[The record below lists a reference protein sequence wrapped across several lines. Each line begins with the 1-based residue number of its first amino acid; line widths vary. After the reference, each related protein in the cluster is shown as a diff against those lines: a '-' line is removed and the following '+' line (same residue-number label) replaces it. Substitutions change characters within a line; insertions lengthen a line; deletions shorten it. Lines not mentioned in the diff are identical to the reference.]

1 MASGDFALYLVRD
14 DHKHGAVYNMYLNYT
29 APAKASVIVK
39 VNNIV
44 NFRLLQT
51 VNMTRLQ

>member
-14 DHKHGAVYNMYLNYT
+14 DHKYGAVYDMYLNYT
-29 APAKASVIVK
+29 AAAKAYVTVK

-44 NFRLLQT
+44 NFRLLEI
-51 VNMTRLQ
+51 V